1 MPENGKNK
9 IEKNETESFDSV
21 AEDLEEKTSLEEL
34 LKSRFG
40 VNFDNAISLSEN
52 ILKGLE
58 NQTINTGLYA
68 LMFATLAVFD
78 NAKKANK
85 KRLLENY
92 IINLRTFFEITLQED
107 TLP

>member
-1 MPENGKNK
+1 MPENEKNK

-21 AEDLEEKTSLEEL
+21 AEDLEEKTTLEEL
-34 LKSRFG
+34 IKRRFG
-40 VNFDNAISLSEN
+40 INVDNAISLSEG

-58 NQTINTGLYA
+58 YHTINTGLYA

-78 NAKKANK
+78 NSKTTNK

-92 IINLRTFFEITLQED
+92 INNLRTFFEMTIQEES
-107 TLP
+107 P